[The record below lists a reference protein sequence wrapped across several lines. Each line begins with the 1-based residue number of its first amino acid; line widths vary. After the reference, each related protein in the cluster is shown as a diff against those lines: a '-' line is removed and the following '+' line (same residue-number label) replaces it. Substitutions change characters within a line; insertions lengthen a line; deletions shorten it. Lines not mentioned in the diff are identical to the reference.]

1 VQRIDLKQ
9 LHYFITVAELGSF
22 SKASARLSVAQPA
35 LSRQISSLEKELG
48 ENLLYRNGR
57 GIVLTESGQK
67 FLSRAREVANTFSL
81 ALNEL
86 SSMRDSPVGQTTI
99 GLPPTV
105 SVILAAHLVRQ
116 FRTHFPQVTLRVVEG
131 LSGNILEWLANGRV
145 DVAVLYD
152 VPCTSTLVTEPLI
165 EEELVLVGS
174 RDREDKP
181 SQAEIQG
188 QHLSRLPL
196 ILPSANHG
204 LRMLLDGIAGK
215 SGWKWSVNLEIDALP
230 VILTLVEEG
239 VGYTILPP
247 SALTPRQ
254 SSSLQTSSLQTWTI
268 TKPRMARKLIV
279 ATTTQRPM
287 TLATRHLAILVRQ
300 LLKKLSKRE
309 ERDS

>member
-22 SKASARLSVAQPA
+22 SKASARLSIAQPA
-35 LSRQISSLEKELG
+35 LSRQISSLERELG

-86 SSMRDSPVGQTTI
+86 SSMRGSPGGQTTV
-99 GLPPTV
+99 GLPPSV
-105 SVILAAHLVRQ
+105 SGILAAHLVRQ
-116 FRTHFPQVTLRVVEG
+116 FRTHFPQVKLRVVEG
-131 LSGNILEWLANGRV
+131 LSGNILEWLANGRI

-152 VPCTSTLVTEPLI
+152 VPCTSTLITEPLL

-174 RDREDKP
+174 RDREDRP
-181 SQAEIQG
+181 LQREIQA
-188 QHLSRLPL
+188 QHVSRLPL

-204 LRMLLDGIAGK
+204 LRMLLDGIAK

-247 SALTPRQ
+247 SALADHQ
-254 SSSLQTSSLQTWTI
+254 SSSLLTWNI
-268 TKPRMARKLIV
+268 TKPRITRKLVV

-300 LLKKLSKRE
+300 LLKKPL
-309 ERDS
+309 D